1 MTDQTKAPE
10 RIWLC
15 LSESTEDG
23 LAWVARAHEN
33 DWDQCFIRADLAAE
47 QVKQAYERAAR
58 LLDDYVKRYF
68 RADDADIEALANAI
82 RALKSDDTPSPGRVV
97 SSVDPATIVPAPD
110 AVARLVDAARA
121 FASWD
126 HCWPGNIN
134 LEAACRDIRAALA
147 AMETSHD

>member
-110 AVARLVDAARA
+110 AVVRLGEAMKHLQDIINCGNCSGSRQSARLALRA
-121 FASWD
+121 LKGENNAD
-126 HCWPGNIN
+126 H
-134 LEAACRDIRAALA
+134 
-147 AMETSHD
+147 T